1 MTVERRWIIGL
12 IAALTLSLAGN
23 LVIAGIVVA
32 RRFDNPPPPF
42 SFETPSGAEGMFGEL
57 SPDGRAAVRA
67 TMRDARRD
75 LKDTYKEMRGL
86 RAQIRALLYA
96 DVLDRPALEAALDK
110 LTALSASVQSRVQHS
125 FVEAVTH
132 MSAEDR
138 RRFTPARPERPRRH
152 DAGGPPPEAPPPGE
166 TPPPGD
172 MPPPPDAPPPNAP
185 PPGAPPATDRP

>member
-23 LVIAGIVVA
+23 LVVAGIVVA

-42 SFETPSGAEGMFGEL
+42 SFETPSGVEGLFGDI

-75 LKDTYKEMRGL
+75 LKDTYKEMRAL
-86 RAQIRALLYA
+86 RAEIKTLLYA
-96 DVLDRPALEAALDK
+96 EVLDRAALEAAFDK

-125 FVEAVTH
+125 FVEAVSH

-152 DAGGPPPEAPPPGE
+152 DAGGPPAEG
-166 TPPPGD
+166 PPPGD
-172 MPPPPDAPPPNAP
+172 MPPPPD
-185 PPGAPPATDRP
+185 RP